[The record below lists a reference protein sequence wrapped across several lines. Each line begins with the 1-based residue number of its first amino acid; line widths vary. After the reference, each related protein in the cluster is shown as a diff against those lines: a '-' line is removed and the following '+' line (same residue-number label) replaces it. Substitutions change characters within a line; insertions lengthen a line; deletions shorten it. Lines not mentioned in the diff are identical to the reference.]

1 MNQDMVGVKG
11 YLEYASGEF
20 KELVSTDVERMQLS
34 CSGVAEKRWLEEGG
48 EPSAKPL
55 ERLGGS
61 NEFERSVQL
70 EIIREL
76 NASWQDGLPVVMI
89 IGDSIRM
96 RTADGTGY
104 GRHAYQRLLGNVNL
118 VHVPHNCG
126 GTRTG
131 DQWVQ
136 DWMRVRPDI
145 VTYNAGLHDLG
156 LPQGDTTESRMSR
169 SEEEYA
175 KALEYIFGVIKEAGV
190 RELFWCLNT
199 PVHEERHKVVPGT
212 SRLRG
217 IVRYNDDIDRY
228 NAVSRSVARE
238 AGAEIVDLNGPL
250 WDMGVGR
257 GLLPDGLHLSG
268 QGAKVLGSVVAGR
281 VLDVV

>member
-1 MNQDMVGVKG
+1 MGAASG

-20 KELVSTDVERMQLS
+20 KQLVATDVERMQLS

-76 NASWQDGLPVVMI
+76 NASWQDGLPVAMI

-104 GRHAYQRLLGNVNL
+104 GCHAYRRLLGSVNL

-136 DWMRVRPDI
+136 DWMKVRPDI
-145 VTYNAGLHDLG
+145 VAYNAGLHDLG
-156 LPQGDTTESRMSR
+156 VPQGDTAESRMAR
-169 SEEEYA
+169 SENEYA
-175 KALEYIFGVIKEAGV
+175 EALEYIFRVIKDAGV
-190 RELFWCLNT
+190 RELLWCSNT
-199 PVHEERHKVVPGT
+199 PVHEGRHKVVPGT
-212 SRLRG
+212 NRLRS
-217 IVRYNDDIDRY
+217 IVRYNADIDRY
-228 NAVSRSVARE
+228 NAVSDSVARG

-250 WDMGVGR
+250 WDMGVEN

-268 QGAKVLGSVVAGR
+268 RGAKMLGSIVSGR